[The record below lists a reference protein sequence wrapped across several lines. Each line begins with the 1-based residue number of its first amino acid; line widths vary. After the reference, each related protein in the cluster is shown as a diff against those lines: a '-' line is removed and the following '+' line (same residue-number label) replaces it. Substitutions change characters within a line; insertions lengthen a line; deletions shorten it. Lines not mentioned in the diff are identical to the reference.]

1 MASHSHS
8 RRATRAQISYAE
20 ADSDEAE
27 QDDDNYEES
36 EETEEE
42 GNDDRGEEEEEE
54 RVYTSRSGR
63 VARQR
68 RY

>member
-42 GNDDRGEEEEEE
+42 EGNDDREEEEE